1 MIISIINKFQKLKI
15 KIAVICCFTVF
26 LFSCSHKITSQQ
38 SQKETSTEQNSPI
51 QMWLTEGDKSAL
63 FAQQKDLQF
72 SNQQNQFPS
81 IEVDT
86 TNKFQ
91 QIDGFGFCLTDGS
104 AYLINQMGEADKSKL
119 LNELFSTDGNSI
131 GISYIRIS
139 IGASDLSQKVYSYD
153 DLPEG
158 QTDTYLSKFTIAENE
173 KDLVPVLKMILKID
187 PSIKILG
194 SPWSAPVWMK
204 DNDSSKGG
212 SLQPKYYGVY
222 ANYFVKYIQAMKA
235 EGITIDAI
243 TPQNEPLN
251 PKNNPSMYMSAEEER
266 DFIKNSLGPAFAK
279 ASVSTRIICYDHNAD
294 VPQYPMTILQDPAAR
309 QYVDGSAF
317 HLYAGKIEALSQ
329 VHDAFPEKRIYF
341 TEQYTG
347 SGSTFAGDLSWAIK
361 NLIVGA
367 SRNWSKNVLE
377 WNLASDPNLEP
388 HTDGGCN
395 TCLGAV
401 TIDKNQVTRN
411 QSYYIIAHA
420 SKFVRPGSYRIQ
432 SSEITNLPN
441 VAFVTSARQKVL
453 IVLNTANQQQSFN
466 IKFKGKSATTS
477 LTPGAVAT
485 YMW

>member
-81 IEVDT
+81 IQVDT
-86 TNKFQ
+86 SKKFQ

-104 AYLINQMGEADKSKL
+104 AYLINQMAEADKSKL

-158 QTDTYLSKFTIAENE
+158 QIDTDLSKFTIAENE
-173 KDLVPVLKMILKID
+173 KDLIPVLKTILKIN

-212 SLQPKYYGVY
+212 SLRPKYYGVY
-222 ANYFVKYIQAMKA
+222 ANYFVKYIQAMKT
-235 EGITIDAI
+235 EGIDIDAI

-251 PKNNPSMYMSAEEER
+251 PKNNPSMYMTADEER
-266 DFIKNSLGPAFAK
+266 DFIKNSLGPAFSK
-279 ASVSTRIICYDHNAD
+279 AGISTKIICYDHNAD
-294 VPQYPMTILQDPAAR
+294 EPQYPLTILQDAEAR
-309 QYVDGSAF
+309 KYVDGSAF
-317 HLYAGKIEALSQ
+317 HLYAGDVSALSK
-329 VHDAFPEKRIYF
+329 VHDAFPAKNIYF

-347 SGSTFAGDLSWAIK
+347 SGSTFAGDLSWAIQ
-361 NLIVGA
+361 NLIIGA
-367 SRNWSKNVLE
+367 TKNWSKNVLE
-377 WNLASDPNLEP
+377 WNLASDPKLEP

-401 TIDKNQVTRN
+401 TIDHNKISRN

-420 SKFVRPGSYRIQ
+420 SKFVRPGSYRIV
-432 SSEITNLPN
+432 SSEIAGLANIP
-441 VAFVTSARQKVL
+441 FVTPTGKMVL
-453 IVLNTANQQQSFN
+453 IAINTSNQPKSFN
-466 IKFKGKSATTS
+466 IKFEGKTAATT
-477 LTPGAVAT
+477 LNPGAVAT
-485 YMW
+485 YIW

>member
-1 MIISIINKFQKLKI
+1 MKI
-15 KIAVICCFTVF
+15 KIATICCFTAL
-26 LFSCSHKITSQQ
+26 LFSCTHKVTLHQT
-38 SQKETSTEQNSPI
+38 QKNQAFADANQEI
-51 QMWLTEGDKSAL
+51 QMWLTEPDKSAL
-63 FAQQKDLQF
+63 FAQQKNTLQF
-72 SNQQNQFPS
+72 TDKENQLPS
-81 IEVDT
+81 IEVDAT
-86 TNKFQ
+86 QKYQ

-104 AYLINQMGEADKSKL
+104 AYLINQMADADKSKL

-139 IGASDLSQKVYSYD
+139 IGASDLSQQVYTYD
-153 DLPEG
+153 DLPNGE
-158 QTDTYLSKFTIAENE
+158 TDIDLSKFSIAENK
-173 KDLVPVLKMILKID
+173 KDLIPVLKMILKIN

-204 DNDSSKGG
+204 DNGSSKGG
-212 SLQPKYYGVY
+212 SLQKKYYNVY

-235 EGITIDAI
+235 AGININAI

-251 PKNNPSMYMSAEEER
+251 PKNNPSMYMSAEEES

-279 ASVSTRIICYDHNAD
+279 AGVSTKIICYDHNAD
-294 VPQYPMTILQDPAAR
+294 EPQYPLTILKDPAAR

-317 HLYAGKIEALSQ
+317 HLYGGNISALTE
-329 VHDAFPEKRIYF
+329 VHNAFPNKNIYF

-347 SGSTFAGDLSWAIK
+347 SKSSFAGDLSWAIQ
-361 NLIVGA
+361 NLIIGA

-401 TIDKNQVTRN
+401 TIDGNQVKRN

-420 SKFVRPGSYRIQ
+420 SKLVRPGSYRIQ
-432 SSEITNLPN
+432 SSEINNLPN
-441 VAFVTSARQKVL
+441 VAFVTPAGEIVL
-453 IVLNTANQQQSFN
+453 IVLNTSNQPQSFN
-466 IKFKGKSATTS
+466 INFEGKKAANT
-477 LTPGAVAT
+477 LNAGAVAT
-485 YMW
+485 YTW